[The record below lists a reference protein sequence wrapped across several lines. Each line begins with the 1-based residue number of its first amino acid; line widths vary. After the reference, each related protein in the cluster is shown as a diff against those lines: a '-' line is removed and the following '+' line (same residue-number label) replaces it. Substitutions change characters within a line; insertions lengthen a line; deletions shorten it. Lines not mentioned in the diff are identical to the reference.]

1 MANSTIGTLDIK
13 VLANIASMVSDLG
26 KAQAEST
33 RAAREMQAQWNEAGK
48 LIKESLRGAFELVGI
63 SASIA
68 GFRELMATSMETAAH
83 MQDMAQS
90 LGASTQTIQTLSYAA
105 GVSGA
110 NLDSM
115 TGALEKLEESAVAA
129 ASGNRQSVEA
139 FRAIGIS
146 ASQAAEL
153 MRDPDKLI
161 QTVTAHMAQFADGSG
176 KTAVAM
182 QLMGRGAA
190 ENIPLINKLGTEY
203 SELAKRAKDVGV
215 AMEDSQT
222 RALAAASEKYN
233 EIGQDVKGLANQ
245 FTLAL
250 LPAIDKAAEKLSD
263 VATSPEIRNGFKAI
277 GDGVD
282 YVVTNFGKFN
292 QIASSLAA
300 GGLVSHLTDAASA
313 AASMVTRSDALVGA
327 ILRVRDVL
335 PSINFDWFEAAKR
348 GVERFGASTFAA
360 IEQGLNNVRK
370 AAADAEAY
378 LIKLTN
384 PMVDLDAMLNA
395 NTQAWAKQAAAIE
408 IGSLRARQSIDATN
422 DAAQAQDDFGL
433 HVASSGRAAENASK
447 KQIELNTNLEAGA
460 RAERE
465 AARAVRELDAAHDA
479 ALGTIDKLRGDLGGP
494 AAKALSDYK
503 VGMRD
508 LQNQME
514 KWAIAG
520 GNVDAIIQTW
530 QEGEELL
537 GEKLALTNEQIAAQN
552 DLLKQSSDQLLIEAQ
567 VLQQIPSH
575 QDAARAGLE
584 AYNKLLVEH
593 KDFTGRAIQNDD
605 ELRAALDRQ
614 LPSFVKNKQAVHDLD
629 EAYKNSQQVLEDW
642 RNIYQQGLSSIASA
656 VGNFFT
662 GQIRSWSDFGKE
674 LVGGVK
680 QMIAQIIEEF
690 LKLQFV
696 NPILNAIFGG
706 SLGMLPVAAGMFGS
720 GTASAATV
728 GGGIAAGGAAAG
740 GTDLFGTATGGI
752 SLFNAGKTI
761 WSGFSNA
768 ASSFWNGGGQTMPF
782 ANYLGSSVY
791 GPGMDTAFAP
801 SAFGWGAS
809 IAGGV
814 YAGYNR
820 YQNRYNTS
828 TGLIGG
834 AAYGVGTTALGLGM
848 AGVATG
854 AGFSAGVG
862 ALGAFGPIGWAA
874 LIAMGIDML
883 SGGKLFG
890 TSGKVVGGN
899 QTVTTGA
906 GGIDVS
912 SVITTKGQKP
922 LFGGAYW
929 KEHNVA
935 TDPEVLAAWDSF
947 FDGVTTGLKNYAA
960 QYGAKVPDIIASS
973 FEQTF
978 DKHGNITGSTTTI
991 AGHTYS
997 GETADQYQQRV
1008 IDESQLEVLDQF
1020 DAKLDATI
1028 DRYRANVDV
1037 LTGIVAGLSTAQT
1050 MLQSGEKFLA
1060 LGSDQSLSALLN
1072 LAAGAA
1078 QFGETVDQALA
1089 RIEQAQAQYDQF
1101 VGQFKKPVNYVDD
1114 FEATLAGINDQ
1125 MQANIKTA
1133 NDLAKAAGAEGASEQ
1148 DLANIHASAAKQM
1161 ADAIRALE
1169 QSAQSLAFSMGLT
1182 DLGTLDQV
1190 NAEIQRLQAK
1200 ANGGAN
1206 AVRDFGNAMQ
1216 TAAQRATDAMNLL
1229 LGDLSPLNDQQKLEK
1244 ARQGLMAGTVTV
1256 DQFLQIARRLYASSQ
1271 KYVDEFSFA
1280 QRFAGAG
1287 VGSQYMSGTS
1297 GGAGAGLTEAERK
1310 RLQDLLQEQ
1319 QQLQA
1324 QQDYTNAQTLAQQIA
1339 EIAMAKGEDWRQVVA
1354 DMHLNLS
1361 ELEKRLN
1368 MSDTDF
1374 AKFIADIQSKTD
1386 DNKENTKS
1394 IVDAINDM
1402 SDAIVT
1408 TLGGTPHGH
1417 SQHGESGAGGTNPAP
1432 PGRIGHSG
1440 HGNPRGGQSGMSTD
1454 DMREFGK
1461 AVGREIGNSI
1471 VRVLPRNLRS
1481 APSRQ

>member
-115 TGALEKLEESAVAA
+115 TGALEKLEKSAVAA

-233 EIGQDVKGLANQ
+233 EIGQDVHGLANM
-245 FTLAL
+245 LAVEL
-250 LPAIDKAAEKLSD
+250 LPDLND
-263 VATSPEIRNGFKAI
+263 VADRFDEW
-277 GDGVD
+277 
-282 YVVTNFGKFN
+282 
-292 QIASSLAA
+292 L
-300 GGLVSHLTDAASA
+300 
-313 AASMVTRSDALVGA
+313 RSDAAKNGVKLLASGIRELYSTMEDLSGIA
-327 ILRVRDVL
+327 SQL
-335 PSINFDWFEAAKR
+335 PGEIR
-348 GVERFGASTFAA
+348 G
-360 IEQGLNNVRK
+360 
-370 AAADAEAY
+370 DAEAF
-378 LIKLTN
+378 N
-384 PMVDLDAMLNA
+384 G
-395 NTQAWAKQAAAIE
+395 WAKE
-408 IGSLRARQSIDATN
+408 ITGTNNALRELIDLVPKVKK
-422 DAAQAQDDFGL
+422 DS
-433 HVASSGRAAENASK
+433 SSGLFQFPGAES
-447 KQIELNTNLEAGA
+447 TGFFGA
-460 RAERE
+460 
-465 AARAVRELDAAHDA
+465 
-479 ALGTIDKLRGDLGGP
+479 
-494 AAKALSDYK
+494 
-503 VGMRD
+503 
-508 LQNQME
+508 
-514 KWAIAG
+514 
-520 GNVDAIIQTW
+520 
-530 QEGEELL
+530 
-537 GEKLALTNEQIAAQN
+537 
-552 DLLKQSSDQLLIEAQ
+552 
-567 VLQQIPSH
+567 
-575 QDAARAGLE
+575 
-584 AYNKLLVEH
+584 
-593 KDFTGRAIQNDD
+593 
-605 ELRAALDRQ
+605 
-614 LPSFVKNKQAVHDLD
+614 QAVHDFLQSLDTPTLGSDLAEKMERSLTKPIQDFDKTLKIAVADVTTAGAGLDLYAQHVESAGKKQIGYNANVTAGASAANRQQRAIEQMQQMLDSLAGKVGGPYNKLWADYGKTLDQIAAREQALVNAGVGIATAHEMAAKATDMLNVSMQQSQDAGAALDLVVQRATADYDERLRVIGMTAEQQQIEARFTALLSEADKALLEIMGPLTEAEQKRIDTLHKIAESTVKMD
-629 EAYKNSQQVLEDW
+629 EATENSKRVLEDY